1 MIAGQVREQLSA
13 FQKESADTGNEE
25 QIQQRLGEL
34 AKLILEYRNLYAEW
48 QRGDEEIK
56 KLRSHYEALRENVSR
71 CRLAMQKVSAANE
84 QSVLLQNAAIAEQK
98 RFEVIEKALDTLVG
112 NVRAY

>member
-48 QRGDEEIK
+48 
-56 KLRSHYEALRENVSR
+56 
-71 CRLAMQKVSAANE
+71 
-84 QSVLLQNAAIAEQK
+84 
-98 RFEVIEKALDTLVG
+98 
-112 NVRAY
+112 